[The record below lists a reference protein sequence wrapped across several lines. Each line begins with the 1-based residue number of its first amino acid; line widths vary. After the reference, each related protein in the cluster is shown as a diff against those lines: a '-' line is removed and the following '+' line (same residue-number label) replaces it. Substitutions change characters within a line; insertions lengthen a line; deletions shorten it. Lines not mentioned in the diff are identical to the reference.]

1 MDNDDI
7 SVADLEIYSLS
18 IRSIET
24 LDRLG
29 VLYVHQL
36 NSQIEQQLREIPRAG
51 ALVLREL
58 PIALANWRAKR
69 PVKTIQQCL
78 ENQNDD

>member
-7 SVADLEIYSLS
+7 SIADLEIYGLS
-18 IRSIET
+18 IRAIET
-24 LDRLG
+24 LDRLD
-29 VLYVHQL
+29 VLYVHHITSRVKQK
-36 NSQIEQQLREIPRAG
+36 LRALPRTG

-78 ENQNDD
+78 ENQK